1 MKKENQNTIAVLSAR
16 LNDHIFRI
24 DGEKAVLRKRLAEL
38 QTKAETRHEK
48 RGFKIEDVEAS
59 ATAASN
65 NARRIVSIRK
75 ALEKPY
81 LDDLEFCKDAAL
93 YADSIT
99 DEIQQ
104 LDERRKRINE
114 RVLAKREELRQLE
127 AEAEKERGAIAE
139 QIADL
144 LEPMKA
150 SSNFTIY
157 GELSGAYA
165 LDRAKQEIER
175 FVSSGGRPE

>member
-1 MKKENQNTIAVLSAR
+1 MKKENQNTVAVLATR
-16 LNDHIFRI
+16 LNDHISRI
-24 DGEKAVLRKRLAEL
+24 DGEKAVLRKRLVEL
-38 QTKAETRHEK
+38 QTKTESHQEK

-59 ATAASN
+59 AVAASD

-93 YADSIT
+93 YAASIT
-99 DEIQQ
+99 DEVQQ
-104 LDERRKRINE
+104 LDEQRKRINE
-114 RVLAKREELRQLE
+114 RMLAKREELQRLE
-127 AEAEKERGAIAE
+127 AEAEKERRAIAA
-139 QIADL
+139 QIAEL

-150 SSNFTIY
+150 SNFTLY

-175 FVSSGGRPE
+175 FVSSGGRFE